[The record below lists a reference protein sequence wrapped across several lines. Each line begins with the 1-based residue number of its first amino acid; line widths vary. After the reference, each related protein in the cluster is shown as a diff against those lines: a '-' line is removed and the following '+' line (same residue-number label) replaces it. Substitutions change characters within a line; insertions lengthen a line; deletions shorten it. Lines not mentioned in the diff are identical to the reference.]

1 MMNRLQML
9 IKMRGRP
16 GYWLCLLSF
25 LILSGLSA
33 YAQQTSISGKVTD
46 AENSPI
52 PGVNVLVKGT
62 TQGTITDIEGDYRL
76 NVPENTE
83 TLVFSF
89 VGYET
94 QEVSISGRSTINVN
108 LALDAR
114 QLGEVVVTALGV
126 EREAKALGYA
136 VQEVQG
142 EELTQARET
151 NLVNSL
157 AGKVAGVQVS
167 NSASGVGGS
176 ARVTIRGESSL
187 NINKNQPLFVVDG
200 VPISNE
206 VVGSSGRGN
215 LEVDYGNSA
224 AEINPNDIESMT
236 VLKGP
241 SATALYGSRGA
252 NGVIIIKTKSGKG
265 TRGIGVSVSSNVTFE
280 TPLVLPD
287 WQDKYGQGNSGFFSF
302 ADGAGSGIADGVD
315 ESWGPQMDYIV
326 QPGDTYLNIP
336 QQVGQVL
343 QVPQYDSPRLD
354 ANGNP
359 IPFRGGDL
367 NAPAGSTIQPTPW
380 VSNPDNINNY
390 FETGMTYTNNIA
402 LTGSNENG
410 DFRLSVTSLN
420 QQGIVPNTDLDRYN
434 VSLNGSWKFSD
445 RLSAQAVINYIKQES
460 GNRPAISY
468 GTESLM
474 YLWIWY
480 GRQLNTGN
488 MRDYWMP
495 GLEGTQQFNYNYNY
509 HDNPYFTTYENIN
522 AQNKNR
528 VYGNFSATYKFT
540 DNLNLLVR
548 TGTDYYNDKR
558 PRARAFST
566 QRFPFG
572 SYRQEEVTF
581 EERNTD
587 FLLTY
592 DKTISQD
599 WEFNASFGGNQLV
612 QTQNYLDIFAPQLSI
627 PEVYNLGNSRVQL
640 ETTQRDSEKR
650 INSLYGL
657 ARVAYKN
664 MLFLDV
670 TARNDWSS
678 TLPSNNNSYF
688 YPSVSVSGVIS
699 DMVVLPEW
707 FSFAKLR
714 ASYAEVGND
723 TDPFNLLG
731 FYNYGTA
738 WGNTQTVSETSTL
751 YNSEL
756 KPESLNSYEIGMDA
770 RFFLDRL
777 GIDVTY
783 YNNLSRN
790 QIFFLPITNVSGYSQ
805 RVLNAGEIKNEGLEV
820 MLYGTP
826 AQIGDFR
833 WDVNINWS
841 RNVGTVVELAEGIDA
856 YTLTERNGAYI
867 QAREG
872 QPMGAMYGIGLL
884 RVEDPNSPYFGQP
897 INSSDGIPLHD
908 TDLTY
913 QGNYNPDWMA
923 GIQNK
928 FSYKGL
934 NFSFLFDVREGG
946 IVLSRTKTIGS
957 TSGQLEETL
966 VGRENWDPINGYN
979 LPGNGIIAE
988 GVKQVADGVYEPNDV
1003 SISAR
1008 DWNNR
1013 YYNRGNVE
1021 VAKYDASFVKLRE
1034 VKLGYTLPSGL
1045 LGNLP
1050 FRNVNI
1056 SLVGRNLFLWTE
1068 NPHFDPETLSMSGGT
1083 LQPGVENMAYPS
1095 TRSYGFNLSF
1105 NL

>member
-1 MMNRLQML
+1 MSNYLLFAGMYRQVCQLLLCIPILLLGILDVQAQEQT
-9 IKMRGRP
+9 ITGRVID
-16 GYWLCLLSF
+16 S
-25 LILSGLSA
+25 
-33 YAQQTSISGKVTD
+33 
-46 AENSPI
+46 ENIPV
-52 PGVNVLVKGT
+52 PGVNVLLKNT
-62 TQGTITDIEGDYRL
+62 TQGTITDIDGNYRISL
-76 NVPENTE
+76 PEDAQI
-83 TLVFSF
+83 LVFSF

-94 QEVSISGRSTINVN
+94 REESINGRSVINVSLSEN
-108 LALDAR
+108 AR
-114 QLGEVVVTALGV
+114 ELSEVVVTALGV

-136 VQEVQG
+136 IQEVQG

-167 NSASGVGGS
+167 NSSSGIGGS

-187 NINKNQPLFVVDG
+187 NINKNQPLFIVDG

-224 AEINPNDIESMT
+224 AEINPSDIETMT

-265 TRGIGVSVSSNVTFE
+265 TRGIGVSVNSNVTFE
-280 TPLVLPD
+280 NPLVLPD
-287 WQDKYGQGNSGFFSF
+287 WQDRYGQGNSGFFEF
-302 ADGAGSGIADGVD
+302 VNGAGSGIADGVD
-315 ESWGPQMDYIV
+315 ESWGPLMDYTV
-326 QPGDTYLNIP
+326 QPGDTYLDIP
-336 QQVGQVL
+336 QQAGQIL
-343 QVPQYDSPRLD
+343 QIPQFDSPRLD
-354 ANGNP
+354 ASGNL

-380 VSNPDNINNY
+380 LSNPNNVTDF
-390 FETGMTYTNNIA
+390 FETGMTFTNNIA
-402 LTGSNENG
+402 LTGANESG

-445 RLSAQAVINYIKQES
+445 RLSANAVINYVKQES

-480 GRQLNTGN
+480 GRQINTDN
-488 MRDYWMP
+488 LRDYWMP

-528 VYGNFSATYKFT
+528 IYGNLSATYKFT
-540 DNLNLLVR
+540 DDLSLLIR
-548 TGTDYYNDKR
+548 SGTDYYNDKR
-558 PRARAFST
+558 PRSRAFST

-592 DKTISQD
+592 DKTLNQD
-599 WEFNASFGGNQLV
+599 WAFTASFGGNQMV
-612 QTQNYLDIFAPQLSI
+612 QTQNYLDVFAPQLSI

-640 ETTQRDSEKR
+640 ETSQRNGEKR

-657 ARVAYKN
+657 TRIAYKN

-678 TLPSNNNSYF
+678 TLPANNNSYF

-699 DMVVLPEW
+699 DMVALPEW
-707 FSFAKLR
+707 FSFAKVR
-714 ASYAEVGND
+714 ASFAQVGND
-723 TDPFNLLG
+723 TDPYNLTG
-731 FYNYGTA
+731 FFNYGTP
-738 WGNTQTVSETSTL
+738 WGNTQTVSETNTL
-751 YNSEL
+751 FNANL
-756 KPESLNSYEIGMDA
+756 KPELLNSYEVGVDA

-777 GIDVTY
+777 GIDMTY
-783 YNNLSRN
+783 YDNRSRN
-790 QIFFLPITNVSGYSQ
+790 QIFFLPITNVSGYNQ
-805 RVLNAGEIKNEGLEV
+805 RVLNAGEIRNNGLEV

-826 AQIGDFR
+826 LKIGDFR
-833 WDVNINWS
+833 WDVNVNWS
-841 RNVGTVVELAEGIDA
+841 RNVGTVLELAEGIDA
-856 YTLTERNGAYI
+856 YTLTSRNGANI

-872 QPMGAMYGIGLL
+872 QPMGAIYGRGLL
-884 RVEDPNSPYFGQP
+884 RVSDPESPYFGQP
-897 INSSDGIPLHD
+897 VNSASGIPLHG
-908 TDLTY
+908 TELTY
-913 QGNYNPDWMA
+913 QGNYNPDWIA

-928 FSYKGL
+928 LSYKGL
-934 NFSFLFDVREGG
+934 NFSFLFDVRQGG
-946 IVLSRTKTIGS
+946 IVVSRTKTIGS

-966 VGRENWDPINGYN
+966 VGRENWDPMNGYN

-988 GVKQVADGVYEPNDV
+988 GVKQIADGVYEPNDV
-1003 SISAR
+1003 RISAR

-1013 YYNRGNVE
+1013 YYNRGNIE

-1034 VKLGYTLPSGL
+1034 VRLGYSLPNRL
-1045 LGNLP
+1045 MGNLP
-1050 FRNVNI
+1050 FRNINF
-1056 SLVGRNLFLWTE
+1056 SLVGRNLLLWTE